1 MNACSYLRGW
11 KRKSWLGIL
20 LFLLATG
27 FSSTAPAQSSTAVLQ
42 ATCTSLSLLNLT
54 FSPGL
59 GLLPQPTQLVG
70 QTSGISCTYLS
81 DLSVHQASLV
91 NLQGSGNFSCSIN
104 TGASGSMEMKWDD
117 GATSQISWKTVQIG
131 NLNLPAVQRIFVMQ
145 GVVQSG
151 KFAGDSLVLSYND
164 IPSIN
169 YLDCL
174 TGYPLGGGGLTYI
187 SGLPTATITGLSL
200 P

>member
-1 MNACSYLRGW
+1 MNACSYLCGW
-11 KRKSWLGIL
+11 ERKSWLGIL

-27 FSSTAPAQSSTAVLQ
+27 FSGTAPAQGSTAVLQ

-54 FSPGL
+54 FRPGL
-59 GLLPQPTQLVG
+59 GLLPQQTQLVG

-91 NLQGSGNFSCSIN
+91 NLQGSGAFSCSIN
-104 TGASGSMEMKWDD
+104 TGATGSMEMRWDD

-151 KFAGDSLVLSYND
+151 KFVNDSLVLSYND

-174 TGYPLGGGGLTYI
+174 TGYPFGDSGLTSI